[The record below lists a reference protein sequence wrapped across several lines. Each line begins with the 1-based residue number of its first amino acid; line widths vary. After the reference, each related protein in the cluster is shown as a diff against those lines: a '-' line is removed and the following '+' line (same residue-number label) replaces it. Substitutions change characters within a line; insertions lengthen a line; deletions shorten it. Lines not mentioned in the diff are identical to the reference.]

1 MLGAIAEVALENA
14 TLGFDKKY
22 SYALPGDS
30 KAVKGC
36 RVIVPFGKAN
46 VQKQAIIL
54 NITKGETEKLKT
66 IKSVIDKT
74 PVLNN
79 ELLLMCE
86 YMKSHYFCTYYDAVK
101 AILPAG
107 ISYRLKDYYSV
118 NPLFVDFSHLD
129 NEEAELFK
137 AISSLGEVYYEK
149 LKGSFDNLDE
159 NLDSLVTKQ
168 AVFKNCS
175 PVRNLNDNTERFV
188 KLIVSDDALASIKLT
203 PRQREI
209 AEVVAEMGEVSVKEL
224 QYFTGVTLSVIN
236 ALKDKQVVAIFE
248 KEVFRIPYR
257 TNENVSCEE
266 IVLTQEQQLAF
277 DGMVNEI
284 KSGKGVVS
292 LLYGVTGSGKTKVFL
307 KLTDYV
313 KSIGK
318 GIILMVPEIALT
330 PQMINIFSSR
340 YGKSIAVFHSAMS
353 AGQRMDEWK
362 RINCG
367 EATIAIGTRSA
378 VFAPVKNLG
387 LIIMDEE
394 QEHTYKSERAP
405 KFHARDLSKF
415 RAAYNNCLVC
425 LASATPSLESYT
437 AAKSGRYSLYSL
449 KNRYGNAV
457 LPTVETVD
465 MKREMLKG
473 NATGVSERLCEAIK
487 ENLENKKQTIVLL
500 NRRGYNTYISCPS
513 CGNVETC
520 PNCSISL
527 TYHTANNRLM
537 CHYCGYSVPYT
548 KICTNC
554 GGEHL
559 KFTGMGTQKVAEQ
572 LSLLFPEARILR
584 VDADSTATR
593 ESLSNYLNDFSNG
606 KYDIMVG
613 TQMVA
618 KGLDFPNVTLVGVIG
633 ADASA
638 YREDYK
644 SFERTFSLLTQVVG
658 RAGRG
663 ENQGKAII
671 QTNNSEENIIE
682 LAKNQDY
689 ETFYEEEILTRKLM
703 TYPPYCDI
711 CMVSAT
717 SVNSQIASDTINAVL
732 KNIKKAVENEY
743 KDIKLIILGPSSA
756 SVSKINNRYRFKMLI
771 KCKNDKRFR
780 DMIASATCV
789 PLKMDASVAV
799 DMNPETCI

>member
-22 SYALPGDS
+22 SYALPSDI
-30 KAVKGC
+30 KATTGC
-36 RVIVPFGKAN
+36 RVVVPFGKAN
-46 VQKQAIIL
+46 IQKQGIIL
-54 NITKGETEKLKT
+54 NIIKGETENLKT
-66 IKSVIDKT
+66 VKSAIDET
-74 PVLNN
+74 PVLNS

-86 YMKSHYFCTYYDAVK
+86 YMKAHYFCTYYDAVK

-118 NPLFVDFSHLD
+118 NPLFADSSLLEND
-129 NEEAELFK
+129 EAELFK
-137 AISSLGEVYYEK
+137 AISSSGEVYYEK

-159 NLDSLVTKQ
+159 ILASLVIKQ

-175 PVRNLNDNTERFV
+175 PVRNLNDATMRFV
-188 KLIVSDDALASIKLT
+188 RLTVSEEDLSSVKLT

-209 AEVVAEMGEVSVKEL
+209 AEIVANLGEVSVKEL

-236 ALKDKQVVAIFE
+236 ALRDKRVLAIFE
-248 KEVFRIPYR
+248 KEVFRTPYR
-257 TNENVSCEE
+257 TNENANPEE
-266 IVLTQEQQLAF
+266 IKLTEEQQTAF

-284 KSGKGVVS
+284 KSGKSAVS

-318 GIILMVPEIALT
+318 GVILMVPEIALT

-362 RINCG
+362 RINSG

-378 VFAPVKNLG
+378 IFAPVKNLG

-415 RAAYNNCLVC
+415 RAAHNNCLVC
-425 LASATPSLESYT
+425 LASATPSLESYS
-437 AAKSGRYSLYSL
+437 AAKSGRYSLYTL

-465 MKREMLKG
+465 MKREMLNG
-473 NATGVSERLCEAIK
+473 NATGISERLCEAIK

-500 NRRGYNTYISCPS
+500 NRRGYNTYISCPN

-527 TYHTANNRLM
+527 TYHTANKRLM

-548 KICTNC
+548 KTCTNC

-559 KFTGMGTQKVAEQ
+559 KFTGMGTQKISEQ
-572 LSLLFPEARILR
+572 LSLLFPEAKIIR

-633 ADASA
+633 ADAST

-663 ENQGKAII
+663 EIQGKAII
-671 QTNNSEENIIE
+671 QTNNPEENIIE

-689 ETFYEEEILTRKLM
+689 ETFYEEEILTRRLM

-717 SVNSQIASDTINAVL
+717 SVNSQIANDTINAVL

-780 DMIASATCV
+780 EMISAATCI